1 MNNRYICIY
10 LLAVQVMELTY
21 TLCELPEIAGKV
33 LKSSP
38 TKTLLFY
45 GEMGVGKTTLIK
57 EIAKELG
64 VKDVLNSPTFSIV
77 NEYLLEEDKLFHFDF
92 YRLETEEEAMDIGVE
107 DYFES
112 GHWNF
117 IEWPEKIPHLL
128 PEANTRIQLTKNQ
141 NGSRTINILPVN

>member
-10 LLAVQVMELTY
+10 LLAIQVMELTY

-64 VKDVLNSPTFSIV
+64 VKDVFKQSN
-77 NEYLLEEDKLFHFDF
+77 LLHSK
-92 YRLETEEEAMDIGVE
+92 
-107 DYFES
+107 
-112 GHWNF
+112 
-117 IEWPEKIPHLL
+117 
-128 PEANTRIQLTKNQ
+128 
-141 NGSRTINILPVN
+141 